1 MINDG
6 QFSLVLTDNDIISK
20 LAHWRLLE
28 SLTSAFNCSISQIY
42 TLPSLVIRARKAIEK
57 PDQLFRDSETA
68 SYAYAFLKQLSVQVA
83 PDPQTVA
90 DLQQNPNIDYGEA
103 LLIAIALT
111 ENKSLIA
118 TGDKRAIASIGG
130 LQAKGQLL
138 ELRGRIVCLEQL
150 LNCFTQ
156 LLSFSVVQKCIKN
169 LPDIDRAT
177 KAIWGSRIDS
187 PEESVYEGMYSYINS
202 LKSSAPAL
210 LIE

>member
-1 MINDG
+1 MIKDG
-6 QFSLVLTDNDIISK
+6 QLSLVLTDNDIISK
-20 LAHWRLLE
+20 LAHWRLLD
-28 SLTSAFNCSISQIY
+28 SLTSAFNCSVNQIY
-42 TLPSLVIRARKAIEK
+42 TLPSLVIRARKAIAN
-57 PDQLFRDSETA
+57 PDKLFRDTETA
-68 SYAYAFLKQLSVQVA
+68 SYAYDFLKQLSVQVT
-83 PDPQTVA
+83 PNPQTVA
-90 DLQQNPNIDYGEA
+90 ELQQNPNIDYGEA

-118 TGDKRAIASIGG
+118 TGDKRAIASIGS
-130 LQAKGQLL
+130 LQAQGQLL

-156 LLSFSVVQKCIKN
+156 VLSFSFVQNCIKK

-187 PEESVYEGMYSYINS
+187 PEAAVYEGMSSYINS